1 MSKKTIVVFENLSKN
16 YADLQVLKG
25 VNGSIQAGSFT
36 SLIGPNGCGKST
48 LLKILAGITRQTSG
62 TFSVPSLVAYVPQK
76 NSLMP
81 WLNVQQNLEFA
92 DKITK
97 TNTPNLSEKIMSL
110 LEQFRLTDFVDYYP
124 SQLSGGMQQ
133 KLSIIGAI
141 LRSPELLLLDEPLS
155 SLDAITRRDLQKWL
169 LGVWKKEKMTILCV
183 SHDIREAVFLSNG
196 ILAMKS
202 RPGSIVADFRIS
214 SGKSKIN
221 IKENIAIEEKLEK
234 LLL

>member
-1 MSKKTIVVFENLSKN
+1 
-16 YADLQVLKG
+16 
-25 VNGSIQAGSFT
+25 
-36 SLIGPNGCGKST
+36 
-48 LLKILAGITRQTSG
+48 
-62 TFSVPSLVAYVPQK
+62 
-76 NSLMP
+76 MP

-141 LRSPELLLLDEPLS
+141 LRSPELLLLDEPFS